1 MRTNIVLLF
10 STILVVNVFGQTK
23 TYPFEVQ
30 RTGQGNQSVIF
41 IPGFG
46 CSGEVWEETTSRIEN
61 NFNCYTLTMAGFAGI
76 PAQGNPTFNFWK
88 TSIANYIKE
97 KDIQNPILVGH
108 SIGGVLAM
116 AIAGDYPELLDRV
129 VVVDGLPCL
138 QVLYNPAFTSEKD
151 PDFSEIVMQM
161 TEISDEQFY
170 QMQKANIPR
179 MVADTTKREK
189 IIAWTMAS
197 DRTVFSN
204 MYCDFANTDI
214 REKFSYI
221 KCPVLV
227 MLSSGMVKFKSSIED
242 QYKYLKTADL
252 QYAEKGLHFIMYD
265 HKQWYL
271 NKLTNFITGQ

>member
-1 MRTNIVLLF
+1 
-10 STILVVNVFGQTK
+10 
-23 TYPFEVQ
+23 
-30 RTGQGNQSVIF
+30 
-41 IPGFG
+41 
-46 CSGEVWEETTSRIEN
+46 
-61 NFNCYTLTMAGFAGI
+61 MAGFAGV
-76 PAQGNPTFNFWK
+76 PAQGNPTFNYWK

-227 MLSSGMVKFKSSIED
+227 MLSSGMVNFKSSIED